1 MVLALE
7 GGDPEAGRLCV
18 PVSPPHLALL
28 KRVQPEL
35 QRGHQLAVEG
45 ALQAVVATVHQGT
58 LLLSTAGRARQA
70 GRRHGAGAGQH
81 FVSLVW
87 PRL

>member
-1 MVLALE
+1 MCL
-7 GGDPEAGRLCV
+7 

-28 KRVQPEL
+28 IRVQPEL

-45 ALQAVVATVHQGT
+45 ALQAVIATVHQGT
-58 LLLSTAGRARQA
+58 LLLSAAGRARQA
-70 GRRHGAGAGQH
+70 GKQAGEMVQGQH

-87 PRL
+87 PHGCGPEKLTIS